1 MRKEEKG
8 NVEQRKVYKGRE
20 VAKYD
25 KDMKETRGEH
35 TCRVPNEKD
44 METRGIR
51 KRYTIV
57 RPWDTAKPCHRLRQ
71 TERNRPRKPP
81 IMSLI
86 QADEEREGARQR
98 E

>member
-8 NVEQRKVYKGRE
+8 NVEQRKVYEGRE
-20 VAKYD
+20 VPKYD
-25 KDMKETRGEH
+25 RDMKETRGGN
-35 TCRVPNEKD
+35 TCRVQNEKD

-51 KRYTIV
+51 KTYTTASP
-57 RPWDTAKPCHRLRQ
+57 RDTAKPCHRLRQ

-86 QADEEREGARQR
+86 QADGEREGARQR